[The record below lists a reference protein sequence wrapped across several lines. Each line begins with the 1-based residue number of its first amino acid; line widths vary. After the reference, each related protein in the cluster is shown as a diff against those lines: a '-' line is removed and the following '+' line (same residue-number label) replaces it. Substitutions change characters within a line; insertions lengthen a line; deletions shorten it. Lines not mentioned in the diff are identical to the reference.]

1 MAAGKYSFAI
11 EQGSTVDFEIA
22 YKDSN
27 NNPIDLTGYQARMQ
41 IRPSKGSDSVYL
53 TLSSSATPPN
63 SSPAD
68 GTGLNMSGS
77 NGLNPPTSGTIGIFI
92 AANSSSQLNFNEAVY
107 DLEIITGSTYPVVT
121 RLIEGS
127 VRLIKEVTEGSY

>member
-27 NNPIDLTGYQARMQ
+27 GDPIDLTDYQARMQ
-41 IRPSKGSDSVYL
+41 IRPSKGSDVTYI
-53 TLSSSATPPN
+53 TLSSSLAP
-63 SSPAD
+63 D

-77 NGLNPPTSGTIGIFI
+77 EGINSPTSGTIGIFI
-92 AANSSSQLNFNEAVY
+92 SANSSSEFNFNEAVY
-107 DLEIITGSTYPVVT
+107 DLEIVTGSAYPIVT
-121 RLIEGS
+121 RLIEGK
-127 VRLIKEVTEGSY
+127 VKLIKEVTEGPY

>member
-27 NNPIDLTGYQARMQ
+27 GDPIDLTDYQARMQ
-41 IRPSKGSDSVYL
+41 IRPSKGSDVTYI
-53 TLSSSATPPN
+53 TLSSSLAP
-63 SSPAD
+63 D

-77 NGLNPPTSGTIGIFI
+77 EGINSPTLGTIGIFI
-92 AANSSSQLNFNEAVY
+92 SANSSSEFSFNEAVY
-107 DLEIITGSTYPVVT
+107 DLEIVTGSANPIVT
-121 RLIEGS
+121 RLIEGN
-127 VRLIKEVTEGSY
+127 VRLIKEVTEGPY

>member
-27 NNPIDLTGYQARMQ
+27 GDPIDLTDYQARMQ
-41 IRPSKGSDSVYL
+41 IRPSKGSDTTII
-53 TLSSSATPPN
+53 TLSSSLEYG
-63 SSPAD
+63 D

-77 NGLNPPTSGTIGIFI
+77 DGINPPTSGTIGIFI
-92 AANSSSQLNFNEAVY
+92 SANTSSLFDFNEAVY
-107 DLEIITGSTYPVVT
+107 DLEIVSGSTYPIVT
-121 RLIEGS
+121 RLIEGN